1 MDALPF
7 GLDEMWRPWLASGFA
22 VLVYILALLLL
33 RVLLKRLKLKTK
45 VVFHIALLCMGV
57 LGSAWFFFPDKEW
70 TTEVAAALS
79 VFGAVSCWVLF
90 DRIFF
95 SLYLGRV
102 KKVSV
107 PNILRQFLAALVVLV
122 TIALVLS
129 YGYGVKITGLLATSG
144 VAAVILGFAMQ
155 DLLANVIAGFS
166 IHMTKAFQVGDWL
179 LLDGDGE
186 RAEIREVNWR
196 ATRLINNDRV
206 SFELP
211 NSELV
216 KSRII
221 NLNYPTREHGVR
233 LKVGIDYDQP
243 PNDVKDAFMHAMI
256 GAQGVLESPA
266 PQVFLIDFGDSSIVY
281 EMRFW
286 MRSAKLYNQTCD
298 EIRTRLWYELQRRDI
313 RIPFPIRTLEMRT
326 SNAPKRL
333 SEADDD
339 AAAILRDHTCM
350 HCLSEEQAEQLVA
363 DAERRLFAHG
373 EVMIREGED
382 GDSMQ
387 VLLEG
392 EADVFLKYP
401 AGTGRGGSEK
411 VATLSKGDYFG
422 EMSLMT
428 GEPRSATVRARG
440 DVLIMEIKKS
450 QLAPILE
457 ERPELVEAL
466 GVLLVRRQEEI
477 AALQE
482 KRINAPEGE
491 STSKKVV
498 SSTRILKRIK
508 SFFGH

>member
-7 GLDEMWRPWLASGFA
+7 GLDEMWRPWLAGGFA
-22 VLVYILALLLL
+22 VAAYVPALLLL

-45 VVFHIALLCMGV
+45 VVFHLALLCMGA
-57 LGSAWFFFPDKEW
+57 LGSAWFFFPGKEW
-70 TTEVAAALS
+70 ATEIAAALS
-79 VFGAVSCWVLF
+79 VFGAVSLWVLF

-95 SLYLGRV
+95 SLYLGRI
-102 KKVSV
+102 KQVSV
-107 PNILRQFLAALVVLV
+107 PNILRQFLAALVLLV
-122 TIALVLS
+122 TVALVLS

-144 VAAVILGFAMQ
+144 VAAVIIGFSMQ

-166 IHMTKAFQVGDWL
+166 IHMTKAFKVGDWL
-179 LLDGDGE
+179 LLDGGE

-206 SFELP
+206 SFEIP

-233 LKVGIDYDQP
+233 LRMGIDYDQP
-243 PNDVKDAFMHAMI
+243 PNDVKEAFLTAI
-256 GAQGVLESPA
+256 AGAQGVLETPA
-266 PQVFLIDFGDSSIVY
+266 PHVFLVEFGDSSVVY

-286 MRSAKLYNQTCD
+286 MRRAKLYNQTCD

-326 SNAPKRL
+326 PNVPRRL
-333 SEADDD
+333 TDAADD

-350 HCLSEEQAEQLVA
+350 RCLTREQAERLVA
-363 DAERRLFAHG
+363 SSTRRLFARG
-373 EVMIREGED
+373 EVMMREGEE

-387 VLLEG
+387 VILDG
-392 EADVFLKYP
+392 DVDVFLRYP
-401 AGTGRGGSEK
+401 AESGRSGSEK
-411 VATLSKGDYFG
+411 VAGLGKGDYVG

-440 DVLIMEIKKS
+440 DVLVMEIEK
-450 QLAPILE
+450 QQIAPMLE
-457 ERPELVEAL
+457 DHPELVEAL
-466 GVLLVRRQEEI
+466 GVQLARRQEEI
-477 AALQE
+477 AALH
-482 KRINAPEGE
+482 KMAADSAGGGA
-491 STSKKVV
+491 SKEVV
-498 SSTRILKRIK
+498 SSARLLGRIK